1 MKTQN
6 LKKGMEIAYV
16 DEFTNELKKGII
28 QEVLSI
34 QVVLTDG
41 KFVFNKNIRQ
51 TNEGITNE

>member
-1 MKTQN
+1 
-6 LKKGMEIAYV
+6 MEIAYV